1 MKGDKVL
8 SLLGMAQKAGRISGG
23 SFQVSES
30 VKSGAA
36 SLVIIASDIS
46 EGSEK
51 KYRSEEQYRDMCS
64 YYEVPL
70 YKYSDMDSLG
80 HAIGKEY
87 RAAVSVND
95 AGFAKGLMKQLNS
108 ADTGGSQINGNEN
121 Q

>member
-30 VKSGAA
+30 VKSGSA

-51 KYRSEEQYRDMCS
+51 KYRDMCS
-64 YYEVPL
+64 YYEIPL